1 MRRLNLSRVNKRI
14 LKWPKH
20 YSNTTAV
27 IIIGFIL
34 MQCRILERKLGF
46 LQSVL
51 DLDSRS
57 VSGRVVE
64 ALSHDGISSTC
75 LVNGCMKLEE
85 SCGVTITKGMLG
97 GKRLW
102 NMCQKEEL

>member
-1 MRRLNLSRVNKRI
+1 
-14 LKWPKH
+14 
-20 YSNTTAV
+20 
-27 IIIGFIL
+27 

-46 LQSVL
+46 LQSIL

-75 LVNGCMKLEE
+75 LVNECMELEE
-85 SCGVTITKGMLG
+85 SCGVMITKGILG

-102 NMCQKEEL
+102 NRCQKEELRKLDREQLLKRCREKALVVATVQERVGWLRL

>member
-1 MRRLNLSRVNKRI
+1 
-14 LKWPKH
+14 
-20 YSNTTAV
+20 
-27 IIIGFIL
+27 
-34 MQCRILERKLGF
+34 MQCRILDRKLGF

-102 NMCQKEEL
+102 NRCQKEELRKLDREQLLKRCREKALVVATVQECVGWLRL